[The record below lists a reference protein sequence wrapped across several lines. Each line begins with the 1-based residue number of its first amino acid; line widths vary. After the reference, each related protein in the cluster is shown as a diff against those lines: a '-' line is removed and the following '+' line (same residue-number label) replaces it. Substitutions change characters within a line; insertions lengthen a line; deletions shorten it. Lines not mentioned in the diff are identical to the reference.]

1 MGKNSF
7 SVPRQKNESVPVNP
21 FETSF
26 FRVTWLLFGDE
37 VLAPGGLT
45 GDGFYSNCGNFLA
58 FLGNGA
64 VAKKCDRVSH
74 YVCSRCQDI

>member
-21 FETSF
+21 FEASF

-37 VLAPGGLT
+37 
-45 GDGFYSNCGNFLA
+45 GFGPWGF
-58 FLGNGA
+58 
-64 VAKKCDRVSH
+64 DRGRILLKLWQLS
-74 YVCSRCQDI
+74 SIPRKRSSCQEV